1 MYVYIYMMCIYIHIH
16 TYIDMSVYIYI
27 HTCIDVSHVHMLPG
41 IPVLLQCVTKER
53 QVHVVPIRT
62 TRPAAPSGNEAVFC
76 GSNGQKF
83 AKDDLLLYRLPVVD
97 QPFQYLGESTG
108 KITISKSK
116 SS

>member
-1 MYVYIYMMCIYIHIH
+1 
-16 TYIDMSVYIYI
+16 
-27 HTCIDVSHVHMLPG
+27 MLPG